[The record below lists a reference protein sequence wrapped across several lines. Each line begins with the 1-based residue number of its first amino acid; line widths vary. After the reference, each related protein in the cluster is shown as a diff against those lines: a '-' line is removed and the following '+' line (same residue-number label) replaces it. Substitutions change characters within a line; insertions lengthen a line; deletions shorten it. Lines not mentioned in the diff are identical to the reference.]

1 MFKRAKVVMLPTNEK
16 ADKGNICFGYYG
28 LQMLKHSDGKTI
40 ANKQHLYILSD
51 DEIKEGD
58 WFIQSNSV
66 LRTCFDLEWKGFYKI
81 IATTDNLKVTLSDYT
96 KDSITY
102 TKFDEILPKPS
113 QSFINKYIDEYNKGN
128 IIIDVLVEYDEM
140 YLFPDGSYSR
150 SAQNMLNVK
159 AVDLLKISK
168 DNTITIKKIKDSWNR
183 DEVITFGLKCVNLGM
198 DLENNPLPRLNE
210 MSGKDYYYKWID
222 ENL

>member
-58 WFIQSNSV
+58 WAFSSLTNTIKQITNV
-66 LRTCFDLEWKGFYKI
+66 RTQCGNNKGFPYEKI
-81 IATTDNLKVTLSDYT
+81 IATTDTELWT
-96 KDSITY
+96 KTPIKDTWGHY
-102 TKFDEILPKPS
+102 LNQPLPSPS

-128 IIIDVLVEYDEM
+128 VITDVLVEYDEM

-168 DNTITIKKIKDSWNR
+168 DNTITIKKVKDSWSR
-183 DEVITFGLKCVNLGM
+183 DEVEKLILKYALDEHDVVIS
-198 DLENNPLPRLNE
+198 PRLA
-210 MSGKDYYYKWID
+210 KWID